1 MAQLLYGEKIAEE
14 ILEGL
19 AKQKRRSAGRRS
31 KLVVFQV
38 GENAISARYIREK
51 EEVAERI
58 GVRFSLVKFP
68 KGTSQKKVKEAVEK
82 TGKSPS
88 VTGIVVQ
95 LPLPAKFAVQDILDA
110 IPLEKDVDV
119 LSSHAFGLFALGKLP
134 IIPPTAHAIM
144 LLLEHYRIAWQGKHI
159 VVVGAGRLVGLPTI
173 LRLVM
178 EKATFSSVNE
188 KTKSLAAFTK
198 QADILISG
206 AGKPKII
213 KSSMLKKEA
222 VVIDAGT
229 SLEKGAASGDVDFN
243 NVVSKVR
250 AITPVPGGVG
260 PLTVA
265 CLFENLFI
273 LSAQ

>member
-1 MAQLLYGEKIAEE
+1 MAQLMYGEKIAEE
-14 ILEGL
+14 ILKEL
-19 AKQKRRSAGRRS
+19 AKQKRKRRP

-38 GENAISARYIREK
+38 GENAISARYLREK
-51 EEVAERI
+51 EEAAGRI

-82 TGKSPS
+82 AGRSQS
-88 VTGIVVQ
+88 VAGIVVQ
-95 LPLPAKFAVQDILDA
+95 LPLPAKFAAQDILDA

-134 IIPPTAHAIM
+134 IVPPTAHAIM
-144 LLLEHYRIAWQGKHI
+144 LLLERYRVAWQGKHI
-159 VVVGAGRLVGLPTI
+159 VVVGAGRLVGLPTM
-173 LRLVM
+173 LSLVA

-188 KTKSLAAFTK
+188 KTKSLASFTK

-206 AGKPKII
+206 VGKPKII
-213 KSSMLKKEA
+213 KSSMLKKGA

-229 SLEKGAASGDVDFN
+229 SLEKGATSGDVDFN

-265 CLFENLFI
+265 CLLENLFI